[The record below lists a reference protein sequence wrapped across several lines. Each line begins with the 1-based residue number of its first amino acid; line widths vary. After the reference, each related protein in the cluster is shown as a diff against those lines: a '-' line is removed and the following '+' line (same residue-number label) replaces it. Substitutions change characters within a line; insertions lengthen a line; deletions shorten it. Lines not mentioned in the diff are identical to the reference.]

1 MLAANTSMHHIPDD
15 PMRTAPPWQAPGEIE
30 PPEPR
35 ELSPAQL
42 RTLTAETEA
51 DVLACLK
58 GEKDFMAFDQ
68 RGCINSWTP
77 YELWVVLTNDMKEN
91 EIARTLAC
99 VLGCY
104 AWKENDDILSF
115 KWHIEREIIDPFVA
129 EQVKWRA
136 EFAPDE
142 AAGEW
147 E

>member
-15 PMRTAPPWQAPGEIE
+15 PYRTAPPWQAPGEIE

-35 ELSPAQL
+35 EPSPAQL
-42 RTLTAETEA
+42 RVLTAEVEA

-68 RGCINSWTP
+68 RGCISSWTP
-77 YELWVVLTNDMKEN
+77 YELWSVLTNDMKEG
-91 EIARTLAC
+91 EIAATLAAVLEYRAWGDNGDTWNLRC
-99 VLGCY
+99 VL
-104 AWKENDDILSF
+104 
-115 KWHIEREIIDPFVA
+115 EREFLDPFVA